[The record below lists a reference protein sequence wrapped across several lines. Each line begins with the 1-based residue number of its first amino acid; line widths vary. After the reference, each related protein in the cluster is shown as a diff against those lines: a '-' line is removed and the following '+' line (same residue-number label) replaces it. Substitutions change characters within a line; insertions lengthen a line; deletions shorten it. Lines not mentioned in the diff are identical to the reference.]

1 MNVSFIFT
9 EEGGRVS
16 EIGKRLQE
24 VERRIEAARGRSP
37 YGQDVILVA
46 VTKFHPLENME
57 EVLRLGVTQVG
68 ENRVQ
73 EMEEKHDRLT
83 LPAVWHLQGH
93 LQRNKVKKAV
103 ALADLIQ
110 SVDSAGILEEI
121 DKRAGQAGKKQD
133 VLLEFN
139 ISGEESKYG
148 LSPKELRHIVEVAK
162 DCPHVTVKG
171 LMCMAPIEEDAEKT
185 RPVFKKAHALW
196 EELKTYFPDNQI
208 SILSMGMTRDFEIAI
223 EEGATMV
230 RVGTAI
236 FGARQKGEEK

>member
-1 MNVSFIFT
+1 M
-9 EEGGRVS
+9 S

-110 SVDSAGILEEI
+110 SVDSVGILEEI
-121 DKRAGQAGKKQD
+121 DKRAEQAGKKQD

-196 EELKTYFPDNQI
+196 EDLKTYFPDNQI
-208 SILSMGMTRDFEIAI
+208 SILSMGMTQDFEIAI

>member
-24 VERRIEAARGRSP
+24 VERCIEAARRRSP

-110 SVDSAGILEEI
+110 SVDSAGILKEI
-121 DKRAGQAGKKQD
+121 DKRAEQAGKKQD

-148 LSPKELRHIVEVAK
+148 LFPKELPHIVEVAR

>member
-1 MNVSFIFT
+1 MSD
-9 EEGGRVS
+9 
-16 EIGKRLQE
+16 IGKRLQE

-110 SVDSAGILEEI
+110 SVDSAGILKEI

>member
-1 MNVSFIFT
+1 MSD
-9 EEGGRVS
+9 
-16 EIGKRLQE
+16 IGKRLQE

-110 SVDSAGILEEI
+110 SVDSAGILKEI
-121 DKRAGQAGKKQD
+121 DKRAEQAGKKQD

-208 SILSMGMTRDFEIAI
+208 SILSMGMTQDFEIAI

>member
-1 MNVSFIFT
+1 M
-9 EEGGRVS
+9 S

-110 SVDSAGILEEI
+110 SVDSAGILKEI
-121 DKRAGQAGKKQD
+121 DKRAEQAGKKQD

-148 LSPKELRHIVEVAK
+148 LSPKELPNIVEVAR

>member
-1 MNVSFIFT
+1 MSD
-9 EEGGRVS
+9 
-16 EIGKRLQE
+16 IGKRLQE
-24 VERRIEAARGRSP
+24 VERRIEAARRRSP

-68 ENRVQ
+68 ENRIQ

-208 SILSMGMTRDFEIAI
+208 SILSMGMTQDFEIAI

>member
-1 MNVSFIFT
+1 M
-9 EEGGRVS
+9 S

-110 SVDSAGILEEI
+110 SVDSAGILKEI
-121 DKRAGQAGKKQD
+121 DKRAEQAGKKQD

-148 LSPKELRHIVEVAK
+148 LSPKELSHIVEVAR

-208 SILSMGMTRDFEIAI
+208 SILSMGMTQDFEIAI

>member
-110 SVDSAGILEEI
+110 SVDSAGILKEI
-121 DKRAGQAGKKQD
+121 DKRAEQAGKKQD